1 MVTDACGTKAATVPV
16 KTTVY
21 FTSPGDTSVFGNGA
35 WNATN
40 PLSFM
45 NMPLLTYIKEIAP
58 RPILLIAGDK
68 AHSLYFS
75 EDAYKAAGE
84 PKELLI
90 IKDAIHTDLY
100 DRVDIIPFTKIT
112 DFFTKNL
119 K

>member
-1 MVTDACGTKAATVPV
+1 
-16 KTTVY
+16 
-21 FTSPGDTSVFGNGA
+21 
-35 WNATN
+35 
-40 PLSFM
+40 M
-45 NMPLLTYIKEIAP
+45 NMPLLTNVGEISP

-75 EDAYKAAGE
+75 QDAYKAAGE

-100 DRVDIIPFTKIT
+100 DRMEIIPFDKLEA
-112 DFFTKNL
+112 FFTKHL

>member
-1 MVTDACGTKAATVPV
+1 M
-16 KTTVY
+16 Y
-21 FTSPGDTSVFGNGA
+21 FDYYRTPRGFHPRSLNSNGA
-35 WNATN
+35 WNAIN

-45 NMPLLTYIKEIAP
+45 NMPLLTYINEISP

-75 EDAYKAAGE
+75 QDYYKAAVE

-100 DRVDIIPFTKIT
+100 DRMDIIPFDKIT
-112 DFFTKNL
+112 DFFGKNI